1 MKHTTISQYSRIVAS
16 RLYYNP
22 QTKPN
27 RTIGIESI
35 QFDDRYLTKV
45 TKLDKTVDVPQIDAT
60 HSRCCAFEVH
70 TNHYITEMNKAI
82 WRNYKHE

>member
-1 MKHTTISQYSRIVAS
+1 MKHTTTSQYSRIVAS

-22 QTKPN
+22 QTKPSNGVFALERNN
-27 RTIGIESI
+27 RIEDIESI
-35 QFDDRYLTKV
+35 EV
-45 TKLDKTVDVPQIDAT
+45 DKTVDVPQIDAT